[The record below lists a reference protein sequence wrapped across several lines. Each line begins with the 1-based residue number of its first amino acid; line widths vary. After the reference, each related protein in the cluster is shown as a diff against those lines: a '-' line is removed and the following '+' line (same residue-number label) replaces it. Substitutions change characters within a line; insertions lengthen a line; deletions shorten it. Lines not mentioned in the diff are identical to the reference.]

1 MPPKRKWSSSEKREV
16 GFRQQWKCKRC
27 ESLLP
32 STFEVDHVRALHN
45 GGLDCLESNAEA
57 LCNQCHAAKTL
68 RERIEWERRR
78 SEAILTAKQ
87 EAATAKGDAILKPL
101 QGNQPLLDP
110 EPGPD
115 FFTNRFLK
123 YAYTKTSRP

>member
-32 STFEVDHVRALHN
+32 STFEIDHVNALHN
-45 GGLDCLESNAEA
+45 GGEDCIHTNAEA

-78 SEAILTAKQ
+78 AEAILRAKQ
-87 EAATAKGDAILKPL
+87 EENAPPQKPL
-101 QGNQPLLDP
+101 QGNRSLLDA

-115 FFTNRFLK
+115 FLENRFLRFAFVK
-123 YAYTKTSRP
+123 KT

>member
-32 STFEVDHVRALHN
+32 STFEIDHVNALHN
-45 GGLDCLESNAEA
+45 GGEDCIHTNAEA

-68 RERIEWERRR
+68 RERIEWETATRRGDPK
-78 SEAILTAKQ
+78 SEAGGERPTRKNHC
-87 EAATAKGDAILKPL
+87 KGT
-101 QGNQPLLDP
+101 DP
-110 EPGPD
+110 CLMPSPGRT
-115 FFTNRFLK
+115 F
-123 YAYTKTSRP
+123 